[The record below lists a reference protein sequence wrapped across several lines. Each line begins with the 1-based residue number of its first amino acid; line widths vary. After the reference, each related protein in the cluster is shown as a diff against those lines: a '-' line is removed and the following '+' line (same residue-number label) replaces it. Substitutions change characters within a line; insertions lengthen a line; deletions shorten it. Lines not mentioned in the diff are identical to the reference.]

1 MIFTDI
7 KLGDCLSMIENGVTI
22 KQKEGA
28 SGYPITRIETLSND
42 RFNRDRLGYADIEN
56 IEAYTDHILDNEDLI
71 MSHINSRPFLGR
83 TVIYLK
89 RGDEKI
95 IHGMNVLRIKTNREL
110 LNPFYAYY
118 YFKTPHFRKAID
130 NIRTDAINQS
140 SINTNNIKDITI
152 HIPSITSQ
160 NSIVNVL
167 RGIDKKIEINEE
179 VNAELEAMA
188 KQLYDY
194 WFVQF
199 DFPDENGNPYKS
211 SGGKMEYNEKLK
223 REIPEGWGAKPISN
237 FIEHINTGLNP
248 RQNFVL
254 GNGNI
259 KYITVKNLRTDG
271 TIDFSNCDLIDED
284 ARAKV
289 HKRSGIQI
297 KDILFA
303 SIAPLGRCHIIM
315 RDPDDWDINE
325 SVFSIRPKQ
334 EIISPYYLYIYF
346 MSDWFVKKAEKESAG
361 SIFAGIRVNSL
372 MEMPLLYAP
381 QQIFESFEEK
391 VDSLFIKRELLSNEI
406 NYLTQLR
413 DSILPMLMNGQV
425 TVE

>member
-199 DFPDENGNPYKS
+199 DFPDENGKPYKS
-211 SGGKMEYNEKLK
+211 SGGKMVYNEKLK
-223 REIPEGWGAKPISN
+223 REIPEGWEDSILSEIANITMGQSPDGSSYN
-237 FIEHINTGLNP
+237 EE
-248 RQNFVL
+248 
-254 GNGNI
+254 GNG
-259 KYITVKNLRTDG
+259 TVFYQGSTD
-271 TIDFSNCDLIDED
+271 F
-284 ARAKV
+284 
-289 HKRSGIQI
+289 GIRFPSI
-297 KDILFA
+297 RMYTTEPSRFATKGDILMSVRA
-303 SIAPLGRCHIIM
+303 PVGDTNIANTDCCIGRGLAALNSKIGSITYLYFILDYLKAKFDLLNSVGTTFGAITKDELFTLPVIK
-315 RDPDDWDINE
+315 PDNDVLKCFENICSPIFNKQMNIGFEINE
-325 SVFSIRPKQ
+325 
-334 EIISPYYLYIYF
+334 
-346 MSDWFVKKAEKESAG
+346 
-361 SIFAGIRVNSL
+361 
-372 MEMPLLYAP
+372 
-381 QQIFESFEEK
+381 
-391 VDSLFIKRELLSNEI
+391 
-406 NYLTQLR
+406 LTHLR
-413 DSILPMLMNGQV
+413 DSLLPMLMNGQV

>member
-1 MIFTDI
+1 
-7 KLGDCLSMIENGVTI
+7 MIENGVTI

-42 RFNRDRLGYADIEN
+42 RFNRGRLGYADIEN

-199 DFPDENGNPYKS
+199 DFPDENGKPYKS
-211 SGGKMEYNEKLK
+211 SGGKMVYNEIIK
-223 REIPEGWGAKPISN
+223 REIPKGWDVCALGDFCEMYQPKTIGLNEMTKGGPYRVYGANGRIGYYHTYNHQDSEIIMACRGNSCGVLNRSMPYSWITGNAMVLSIKDKSISN
-237 FIEHINTGLNP
+237 EFLAQSINYMNVKGVITGSGQPQITRENLYPLHTIIPERNILNIFTK
-248 RQNFVL
+248 RIN
-254 GNGNI
+254 
-259 KYITVKNLRTDG
+259 YIVEK
-271 TIDFSNCDLIDED
+271 
-284 ARAKV
+284 K
-289 HKRSGIQI
+289 IQI
-297 KDILFA
+297 ECQND
-303 SIAPLGRCHIIM
+303 
-315 RDPDDWDINE
+315 
-325 SVFSIRPKQ
+325 
-334 EIISPYYLYIYF
+334 
-346 MSDWFVKKAEKESAG
+346 
-361 SIFAGIRVNSL
+361 
-372 MEMPLLYAP
+372 
-381 QQIFESFEEK
+381 
-391 VDSLFIKRELLSNEI
+391 
-406 NYLTQLR
+406 YLTHLR
-413 DSILPMLMNGQV
+413 DSLLPMLMNGQV

>member
-199 DFPDENGNPYKS
+199 DFPDENGKPYKS
-211 SGGKMEYNEKLK
+211 SGGKMVYNEILK
-223 REIPEGWGAKPISN
+223 REIPEGWGVQKLEEILSLLRDGTHNPPKRVESGIPLLTGTMFGN
-237 FIEHINTGLNP
+237 YFIDHSLAT
-248 RQNFVL
+248 
-254 GNGNI
+254 
-259 KYITVKNLRTDG
+259 YITEVDYNNIHKQYKPQSGDIILTKIG
-271 TIDFSNCDLIDED
+271 TIGNVNFLRD
-284 ARAKV
+284 
-289 HKRSGIQI
+289 
-297 KDILFA
+297 KDI
-303 SIAPLGRCHIIM
+303 PLAIHCNSALLRLKAMKGQ
-315 RDPDDWDINE
+315 
-325 SVFSIRPKQ
+325 SVQELVSLEKIGSVRVEIPNN
-334 EIISPYYLYIYF
+334 EIISLF
-346 MSDWFVKKAEKESAG
+346 
-361 SIFAGIRVNSL
+361 N
-372 MEMPLLYAP
+372 
-381 QQIFESFEEK
+381 QK
-391 VDSLFIKRELLSNEI
+391 VDKIFDEIKNLTEEIDSLSH
-406 NYLTQLR
+406 LR
-413 DSILPMLMNGQV
+413 DSLLPMLMNGQV